1 MGDYWRMIRKMLPRR
16 SRIRERLLL
25 LLVASSL
32 VSALVFAGLAFYGI
46 VFIQQD
52 IAEMG
57 GQLSESG
64 AEYTQDYISKTS
76 KEMIADLAMS
86 KANYIDRGMAQM
98 EHDVTILADA
108 LTWIQKNP
116 SNYLPVF

>member
-1 MGDYWRMIRKMLPRR
+1 MGDFGRMIRKLLPRR

-46 VFIQQD
+46 TFIQQD

-64 AEYTQDYISKTS
+64 AEYTQDYINKTS
-76 KEMIADLAMS
+76 KDTIADLAMS

-98 EHDVTILADA
+98 EHDVTILAD
-108 LTWIQKNP
+108 P
-116 SNYLPVF
+116 